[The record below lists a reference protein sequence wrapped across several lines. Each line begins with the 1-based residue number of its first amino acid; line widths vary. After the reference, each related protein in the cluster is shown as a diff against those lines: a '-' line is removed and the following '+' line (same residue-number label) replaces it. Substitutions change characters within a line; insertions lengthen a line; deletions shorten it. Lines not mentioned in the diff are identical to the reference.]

1 MTNSIQNKDI
11 DPAPDVDLDRL
22 ASTLEAPEDIVSV
35 NAKKPSGQNK
45 AAKSVFVL
53 TAAALVLGGGT
64 WYGQHWLAAKKDA
77 MKPGGT
83 PNSAAAAPNLLN
95 PEKTGTTVQAAK
107 LGSASGSPPPEQ
119 KVERPGPKETASG
132 VRPMR
137 GPDGKVV
144 VDAQGRAMGVDP
156 DGNVVSVPAIDVV
169 GGAVDTKKPLPGQ
182 TGQTVPAN
190 SSQQANNGQ
199 PTVKAPSR
207 FAGALFVDVDPSSAK
222 AAPANDSGNASA
234 TLAPNSIS
242 SYTEILRAVNAA
254 QGGGSGAA
262 SPTPAPVAT
271 PYIGQPIDTIAPAGG
286 GSSRSD
292 RAGTVGESLHST
304 ATPVA
309 RARRFQDQNLVL
321 PKGRQADCVL
331 TGRISDEVPGF
342 TSCVLSQNLYSDNGR
357 VLLLERGSELSGE
370 YGVMNQPGMRRLFV
384 TWNRVKTPNGIEVN
398 LSSPGSDSLGTSG
411 LPGHLDNRWG
421 ERIGAALILSFLK
434 DVSVAVI
441 NSQTD
446 KNSSVGTTVTVQPP
460 GQNTVNAGFSIAD
473 EVVRQTLKVRPTLT
487 INEGDK
493 IAIYVARDLDF
504 SPVYALKS
512 VGATGTAVVR

>member
-1 MTNSIQNKDI
+1 MTNSVESNNNDFSPVVNSEMP
-11 DPAPDVDLDRL
+11 DPAL
-22 ASTLEAPEDIVSV
+22 AAPEDIVSV
-35 NAKKPSGQNK
+35 NAKKASSGNK
-45 AAKSVFVL
+45 AAKSIFVL
-53 TAAALVLGGGT
+53 TASALLLGGAT
-64 WYGQHWLAAKKDA
+64 MFGQHWLAAKKDS
-77 MKPGGT
+77 MKSSGASSST
-83 PNSAAAAPNLLN
+83 AEAPNLLN
-95 PEKTGTTVQAAK
+95 PEKTGVTAQAAK
-107 LGSASGSPPPEQ
+107 LGAASGSPPPEP
-119 KVERPGPKETASG
+119 KVERPGPKENAG
-132 VRPMR
+132 DVRPMR
-137 GPDGKVV
+137 GADGKVL

-156 DGNVVSVPAIDVV
+156 SGNVVAVPAIDVV
-169 GGAVDTKKPLPGQ
+169 GGSVDTKKPLPGQ
-182 TGQTVPAN
+182 SASG
-190 SSQQANNGQ
+190 SQQYAGQ
-199 PTVKAPSR
+199 PTGNGAPAAAPPSR
-207 FAGALFVDVDPSSAK
+207 YGGSLFVDVDPKKAK
-222 AAPANDSGNASA
+222 AAPGGEQAPSTA
-234 TLAPNSIS
+234 LAPS
-242 SYTEILRAVNAA
+242 SLGSYAEILRAVNAA
-254 QGGGSGAA
+254 TGGGGGGGAA
-262 SPTPAPVAT
+262 APTVAPVAT
-271 PYIGQPIDTIAPAGG
+271 PYIGQPLDTIAPAGG

-292 RAGTVGESLHST
+292 RAGSVGDALSST

-309 RARRFQDQNLVL
+309 RARRVVDQNLLL

-384 TWNRVKTPNGIEVN
+384 TWNRIKTPNGIEVN
-398 LSSPGSDSLGTSG
+398 LASPGSDALGTSG

-441 NSQTD
+441 NNQ
-446 KNSSVGTTVTVQPP
+446 KENSTGTTNVSVQPP

-473 EVVRQTLKVRPTLT
+473 EVVKQTIKVRPTLT

-512 VGATGTAVVR
+512 VGTTGTAGAR

>member
-1 MTNSIQNKDI
+1 MTNSIESKSI
-11 DPAPDVDLDRL
+11 DPAPDVDLDKL
-22 ASTLEAPEDIVSV
+22 ASTLEAPQDIVSV
-35 NAKKPSGQNK
+35 NAKKSGSGGNP
-45 AAKSVFVL
+45 AAKGIFLL
-53 TAAALVLGGGT
+53 TIAAVVLGGAT
-64 WYGQHWLAAKKDA
+64 WYGQHWLSAKKDA
-77 MKPGGT
+77 VKPGGMSG
-83 PNSAAAAPNLLN
+83 SAAEAPNLLN
-95 PEKTGTTVQAAK
+95 PEKTGTAAPAPK
-107 LGSASGSPPPEQ
+107 LGSASGSPPPEP
-119 KVERPGPKETASG
+119 KVERPGPKETADG

-156 DGNVVSVPAIDVV
+156 NGNVVSVPAIDVV
-169 GGAVDTKKPLPGQ
+169 GGTVDTKKPLPGQ
-182 TGQTVPAN
+182 TAAPAY
-190 SSQQANNGQ
+190 SSQQAGNGQ
-199 PTVKAPSR
+199 PTSKPPSR
-207 FAGALFVDVDPSSAK
+207 YAGALFVDGESGSFKPTSSTDA
-222 AAPANDSGNASA
+222 GNGS
-234 TLAPNSIS
+234 TPPPPTSIS
-242 SYTEILRAVNAA
+242 SYAEILRAVNAA

-262 SPTPAPVAT
+262 APTPAPVAT
-271 PYIGQPIDTIAPAGG
+271 PYIGQPIDAIAPAGG
-286 GSSRSD
+286 SSSRSD

-309 RARRFQDQNLVL
+309 RAKRFQDQNLVL

-370 YGVMNQPGMRRLFV
+370 YGVINQPGMRRLFV

-398 LSSPGSDSLGTSG
+398 LSSPGADALGTSG

-441 NSQTD
+441 NNMSD
-446 KNSSVGTTVTVQPP
+446 KNNSGSTTVTVQPP

-512 VGATGTAVVR
+512 VGATGTASVR